1 MCSSGGK
8 WLLTLL
14 ILLTAGT
21 VWGDARLKNL
31 VVHVQLA
38 DNGDAR
44 ITETRTMTVDDMGTE
59 CYVVIGNLNGSR
71 VKDITVTDETDSIYA
86 SHHPWDTGRSRSAK
100 TNQWGL
106 VTTDNGYELC
116 WGLGQSGERTYTTS
130 YTITSLVR
138 SYDDYD
144 GFNYMFVAEHLKPH
158 AEHAKVIISKDG
170 VFTEDDVKMWAF
182 RFEGEIHLADSC
194 IVAETTDELG
204 YDHAMIV
211 MLQLEKGVLHPTKQ
225 AEGSFETVKERA
237 FEGSDYGHS
246 LKDKLKEYAAWLAV
260 FGPAVLSILVMMWP
274 FIKIWRF
281 RRLVN
286 KDLMWYRDLP
296 YKGNLQRA
304 NQVLDAMRYRGRNI
318 KSLISACVLRMVSVG
333 ALRIEPLGGGSSD
346 SALVIGDLQRVRGL
360 ADTMLFRSLHRIFR
374 EAAGEDGVLQPKE
387 LKKWMGDY
395 KNREMLVDFLQQATA
410 QRDIKELK
418 KEIVECRKV
427 LGHRLFLEDFTLANE
442 RHAVEVELWKD
453 YLVYAELFGIAKQV
467 RRDMQ
472 KINPDY
478 FQMDKVLTAMC
489 NTRELPS
496 LLNISTQGLV
506 NVLKS
511 LHRDSA
517 RSDGS
522 GGSASI
528 GGGGGHSGGGSGGGI
543 R

>member
-1 MCSSGGK
+1 MCLREGK

-14 ILLTAGT
+14 MLLTAGT
-21 VWGDARLKNL
+21 VWGEPRLKSL

-44 ITETRTMTVDDMGTE
+44 ITETRTMTIDDMGTE

-71 VKDITVTDETDSIYA
+71 IKDITITDETDSVYA
-86 SHHPWDTGRSRSAK
+86 SHNPWETSRSRSAK

-106 VTTDNGYELC
+106 IKTDHGYELC
-116 WGLGQSGERTYTTS
+116 WGLGQNGERTYTTS

-158 AEHAKVIISKDG
+158 AEHAKVVISKNDD
-170 VFTEDDVKMWAF
+170 FTEEDVKMWAF
-182 RFEGEIHLADSC
+182 RFEGEVNLIDGTV
-194 IVAETTDELG
+194 VAETSEELG
-204 YDHAMIV
+204 YDHSMIV
-211 MLQLEKGVLHPTKQ
+211 MLQFEKGVLHPTKRMK
-225 AEGSFETVKERA
+225 GSFETVKERA
-237 FEGSDYGHS
+237 FEGSDYS
-246 LKDKLKEYAAWLAV
+246 LMDKFKEYAAWLAV
-260 FGPAVLSILVMMWP
+260 FAPTILSILIMMWP
-274 FIKIWRF
+274 YIRIWRF

-304 NQVLDAMRYRGRNI
+304 NQVLDAMRYRGRNT
-318 KSLISACVLRMVSVG
+318 KSLISACVLRLVSVQ
-333 ALRIEPLGGGSSD
+333 ALRIEPAGNGSGD
-346 SALVIGDLQRVRGL
+346 SVLVIGDLQRVRGL
-360 ADTMLFRSLHRIFR
+360 ADTALLRSLHRIFR
-374 EAAGEDGVLQPKE
+374 EAAGVDGVLQPKE

-395 KNREMLVDFLQQATA
+395 KNREKLVDFLQQATA
-410 QRDIKELK
+410 QRSIKELK

-427 LGHRLFLEDFTLANE
+427 LGHRLFLEEFTLANE

-467 RRDMQ
+467 RKDM
-472 KINPDY
+472 KKVNPDY
-478 FQMDKVLTAMC
+478 FQMDEVLTAMC

-496 LLNISTQGLV
+496 LLNVSTQGLV
-506 NVLKS
+506 SVLKS

-517 RSDGS
+517 RSDGG
-522 GGSASI
+522 GGSSSI
-528 GGGGGHSGGGSGGGI
+528 DGGGGYSGGGSGGGI